1 MKKKTTLSEE
11 DQALFRQLM
20 AGTRKIKQDTI
31 VHRPQRK
38 KISEVPVKR
47 LIQEQADASHYFS
60 DEFQPLLNTEGP
72 VKYVRPDVSHFE
84 AKKLRRGDYSPEL
97 FLDLHGLTQLQAKQ
111 ELGALIAACRREHV
125 FCACVMHGHGK
136 HILKQQTPLWLAQH
150 PHVMAFHQ
158 APKEY
163 GGDAALLVLIE
174 VEEWLPPELPGVSK
188 GYNSFSMYWNR
199 QVESIGCILLVST
212 RTTISC
218 NCLSVIG
225 CRFGVTETSALSH
238 PDAVKVIICATQRQ

>member
-111 ELGALIAACRREHV
+111 ELGALMPPVAANMCFV
-125 FCACVMHGHGK
+125 PA
-136 HILKQQTPLWLAQH
+136 
-150 PHVMAFHQ
+150 
-158 APKEY
+158 
-163 GGDAALLVLIE
+163 
-174 VEEWLPPELPGVSK
+174 
-188 GYNSFSMYWNR
+188 
-199 QVESIGCILLVST
+199 
-212 RTTISC
+212 
-218 NCLSVIG
+218 
-225 CRFGVTETSALSH
+225 
-238 PDAVKVIICATQRQ
+238 

>member
-125 FCACVMHGHGK
+125 FCACVMHGHGIVALALNSAAAK
-136 HILKQQTPLWLAQH
+136 VVPLCFTGTASSAGMPEEKLNGNH
-150 PHVMAFHQ
+150 EPDV
-158 APKEY
+158 KSS
-163 GGDAALLVLIE
+163 IE
-174 VEEWLPPELPGVSK
+174 
-188 GYNSFSMYWNR
+188 
-199 QVESIGCILLVST
+199 
-212 RTTISC
+212 
-218 NCLSVIG
+218 
-225 CRFGVTETSALSH
+225 
-238 PDAVKVIICATQRQ
+238 